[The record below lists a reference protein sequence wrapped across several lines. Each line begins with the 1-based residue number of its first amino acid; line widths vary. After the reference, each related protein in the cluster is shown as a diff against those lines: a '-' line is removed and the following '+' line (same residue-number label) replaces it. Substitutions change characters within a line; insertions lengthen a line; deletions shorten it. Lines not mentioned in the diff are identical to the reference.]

1 MWALVEN
8 NSVTRV
14 YTRPTAITVGDI
26 NYPQNIMSMWT
37 ASELE
42 AIGIYEVVS
51 DGTNL
56 KNVEYYINGAES
68 FNFADGVVT
77 RSYAAATAKEID
89 DVLWTAEE
97 DKPEGVST
105 GDVKSVGLKTQ
116 KKKIINSEAGGILAI
131 TDWYRLRE
139 EDGGTAMPANILTF
153 RNTIRTESNTMCGLI
168 DAAADVEELGAL
180 YRYTLSDPED
190 EDSEMTRPLGSWSEL
205 E

>member
-56 KNVEYYINGAES
+56 KSSSYYYNGAES

-77 RSYAAATAKEID
+77 RSYGIATAKNLA
-89 DVLWTAEE
+89 V
-97 DKPEGVST
+97 
-105 GDVKSVGLKTQ
+105 LKTQ
-116 KKKIINSEAGGILAI
+116 KKESINEEAGMLLKP
-131 TDWYRLRE
+131 TDWYVLRATE
-139 EDGGTAMPANILTF
+139 GGTATPSAITTY
-153 RNTIRTESNTMCGLI
+153 RAAVRTKSNEMFTLI
-168 DAAADVEELGAL
+168 DNAANVDALAAL
-180 YRYTLSDPED
+180 YKYNSDDPP
-190 EDSEMTRPLGSWSEL
+190 TRPLGEFPEL

>member
-56 KNVEYYINGAES
+56 KSSSYYYNGAES

-77 RSYAAATAKEID
+77 RSYAAATAKD
-89 DVLWTAEE
+89 LDQ
-97 DKPEGVST
+97 
-105 GDVKSVGLKTQ
+105 LKIE

>member
-56 KNVEYYINGAES
+56 KSSSYYYNGAES

-77 RSYAAATAKEID
+77 RSYGIATAKNLA
-89 DVLWTAEE
+89 V
-97 DKPEGVST
+97 
-105 GDVKSVGLKTQ
+105 LKTQ
-116 KKKIINSEAGGILAI
+116 KKEFINEEAGMLLKP
-131 TDWYRLRE
+131 TDWYVLRATE
-139 EDGGTAMPANILTF
+139 GGTAAPSAITTY
-153 RNTIRTESNTMCGLI
+153 RAAIRTKSNEMFTLI
-168 DAAADVEELGAL
+168 DNAANVDALAAL
-180 YRYTLSDPED
+180 YKYNSDDP
-190 EDSEMTRPLGSWSEL
+190 STRPLGEFPL
-205 E
+205 L

>member
-14 YTRPTAITVGDI
+14 YTRPKAITVGDI
-26 NYPQNIMSMWT
+26 NYPQNIMSMWA

>member
-56 KNVEYYINGAES
+56 KSSSYYYNGA
-68 FNFADGVVT
+68 
-77 RSYAAATAKEID
+77 
-89 DVLWTAEE
+89 
-97 DKPEGVST
+97 
-105 GDVKSVGLKTQ
+105 
-116 KKKIINSEAGGILAI
+116 
-131 TDWYRLRE
+131 
-139 EDGGTAMPANILTF
+139 
-153 RNTIRTESNTMCGLI
+153 
-168 DAAADVEELGAL
+168 
-180 YRYTLSDPED
+180 
-190 EDSEMTRPLGSWSEL
+190 
-205 E
+205 

>member
-1 MWALVEN
+1 MWALVES

-56 KNVEYYINGAES
+56 KSSSYYYNGAES

-77 RSYAAATAKEID
+77 RSYGIATAKNLA
-89 DVLWTAEE
+89 V
-97 DKPEGVST
+97 
-105 GDVKSVGLKTQ
+105 LKTQ
-116 KKKIINSEAGGILAI
+116 KKEFINEEAGMLLKP
-131 TDWYRLRE
+131 TDWYVLRATE
-139 EDGGTAMPANILTF
+139 GGTATPSAITTY
-153 RNTIRTESNTMCGLI
+153 RAAIRTKSNEMCTLI
-168 DAAADVEELGAL
+168 DNAANVDALAAL
-180 YRYTLSDPED
+180 YKYNSDDPP
-190 EDSEMTRPLGSWSEL
+190 TRPLGEFPEL